1 MKEWNNALLFLHACT
16 LRFNLFPV
24 IIFDLYIYI
33 YILLRSSLSVS
44 SALTRASFRTQLIL
58 SPGLSKTRS
67 EVLKSV
73 LPVSLH
79 SADGARTGR
88 PSLPVSAAR
97 ESAEPGEEERQ
108 PAGPSPVIGSPP
120 CALHGSTP
128 TLQIEFLIIYME
140 PEAQWGPPGETRPSY
155 L

>member
-1 MKEWNNALLFLHACT
+1 MNEWFYFFSMRALCCWSFSCHYVWP
-16 LRFNLFPV
+16 FF
-24 IIFDLYIYI
+24 IHID
-33 YILLRSSLSVS
+33 ILSRCSLSIS
-44 SALTRASFRTQLIL
+44 SALTRTSFRTQLIL

-73 LPVSLH
+73 LLVSLH
-79 SADGARTGR
+79 SADGVRTGR

-108 PAGPSPVIGSPP
+108 PAGPSPVIGSPS

-140 PEAQWGPPGETRPSY
+140 PEAQWGPLRETGTSH